1 MADIDFSKYSNE
13 ELMKIAQGGS
23 GGGTTASA
31 PQQQEEEP
39 GFFKKLGKGYLNYA
53 GGALRGMGQA
63 AGDLGASAI
72 NWPISGIEHLSGHKL
87 PHVPHPDLINK
98 NPGSL
103 GESIGQTLGQITGGL
118 ALPGGAG
125 MKAAQLAGKGY
136 QALRAGKQLPLIGKL
151 LAGGAGGAL
160 EGAAGNEENRGLGGA
175 LGSIAGTAGYA
186 LPAAY
191 NFAKSLGSKSI
202 AKNIQEE
209 VGRLGQHFN
218 ERFTSH
224 LQAGEEAGA
233 NKFLRGEKGNI
244 KLLKKAGE
252 GKLAYGLEKFNEAP
266 TLTNAHKAQSDLN
279 KIVSKYSRSKEGSLE
294 ADVHAEALK
303 LKNRLLK
310 KISES
315 FEKAGVKEHGVGYQQ
330 SRVDYANEAAPYLD
344 SPTING
350 LLGKNK
356 RGVQTVR
363 PKEFADKL
371 LQEEEF
377 LAQSGNKHPDLL
389 RREKYNKIK
398 KNKLAQGAALGTGT
412 LATGFLPYEIRKLLG
427 TH

>member
-13 ELMKIAQGGS
+13 ELMKIVQGAQS
-23 GGGTTASA
+23 QKPSSQ
-31 PQQQEEEP
+31 PQQEEEP
-39 GFFKKLGKGYLNYA
+39 GFFKKLGQGYLNYA

-72 NWPISGIEHLSGHKL
+72 NWPISGIEKL
-87 PHVPHPDLINK
+87 TGAHIPHVPHPDLINK
-98 NPGSL
+98 NPGSF
-103 GESIGQTLGQITGGL
+103 GESVGQTLGQLTGGL

-136 QALRAGKQLPLIGKL
+136 QALRSGKQLPLIGKL
-151 LAGGAGGAL
+151 LSGGAGGAL

-186 LPAAY
+186 IPAAFQ
-191 NFAKSLGSKSI
+191 FAKSLGSKSI

-209 VGRLGQHFN
+209 VGRLGEHFR
-218 ERFTSH
+218 ERFNSH
-224 LQAGEEAGA
+224 LLAGEEAGA
-233 NKFLRGEKGNI
+233 NKFLKGEKGNL

-252 GKLAYGLEKFNEAP
+252 GKLAYGLEKFNESP

-294 ADVHAEALK
+294 ADVYEEALK

-315 FEKAGVKEHGVGYQQ
+315 FEKAGVKQHGAGYQQ
-330 SRVDYANEAAPYLD
+330 SRVDYATEAAPYLD
-344 SPTING
+344 SPTVSG
-350 LLGKNK
+350 LMGKNK

-377 LAQSGNKHPDLL
+377 LAQAGNKHPDLL

-398 KNKLAQGAALGTGT
+398 KNKLAQGAALGAGT

>member
-13 ELMKIAQGGS
+13 ELMKIAQGAQAQK
-23 GGGTTASA
+23 ASA
-31 PQQQEEEP
+31 QPQQEEEP
-39 GFFKKLGKGYLNYA
+39 GFLKKLGRGYLNYA

-87 PHVPHPDLINK
+87 PHVPHPDLLNK

-103 GESIGQTLGQITGGL
+103 GESIGQTVGQIGAGF
-118 ALPGGAG
+118 ALPGGVG
-125 MKAAQLAGKGY
+125 MKAAQLANKGY

-160 EGAAGNEENRGLGGA
+160 EGAAGNEENRSLGGA

-186 LPAAY
+186 LPATY
-191 NFAKSLGSKSI
+191 NFAKSLSSKNI
-202 AKNIQEE
+202 AKNIQNE
-209 VGRLGQHFN
+209 VSRLGQHFN

-252 GKLAYGLEKFNEAP
+252 GKLAYGLEKFNENP

-279 KIVSKYSRSKEGSLE
+279 KIVAKFSRSKEGSLE
-294 ADVHAEALK
+294 SDAYEEALK

-315 FEKAGVKEHGVGYQQ
+315 FEKAGVKQHGAGYQQ

-344 SPTING
+344 SPAISG

-356 RGVQTVR
+356 RGAQTVR

-377 LAQSGNKHPDLL
+377 LAQAGNKHPDLL

-398 KNKLAQGAALGTGT
+398 KNKLAQGAALGAGT

>member
-1 MADIDFSKYSNE
+1 MADIDFSKYSDE
-13 ELMKIAQGGS
+13 ELMKIAQGAQS
-23 GGGTTASA
+23 QKPSA
-31 PQQQEEEP
+31 QAEEEP
-39 GFFKKLGKGYLNYA
+39 GFLKSALQGYGNYA
-53 GGALRGMGQA
+53 KGVLKGGGQA
-63 AGDLGASAI
+63 LGDLGASAI
-72 NWPISGIEHLSGHKL
+72 NWPISGIEHLSGKKL
-87 PHVPHPDLINK
+87 PHVPHPHLLDEES
-98 NPGSL
+98 GSL
-103 GESIGQTLGQITGGL
+103 GETIGRGVGQIGAGF

-125 MKAAQLAGKGY
+125 LKAAQYANKGY
-136 QALRAGKQLPLIGKL
+136 QALRSGKQLPLIGKL

-160 EGAAGNEENRGLGGA
+160 EGAAGNEENRGLGG
-175 LGSIAGTAGYA
+175 LIGSVAGTAGYA

-233 NKFLRGEKGNI
+233 NNFLKGEKGNI

-266 TLTNAHKAQSDLN
+266 TLANAHKAQSDLN

-294 ADVHAEALK
+294 ADVHTEALK

-315 FEKAGVKEHGVGYQQ
+315 FEKAGVKEHGAGYQQ
-330 SRVDYANEAAPYLD
+330 SRVDYANQVAPYLD
-344 SPTING
+344 SPTVMG
-350 LLGKNK
+350 LMGKNK

-371 LQEEEF
+371 LGEEEF
-377 LAQSGNKHPDLL
+377 LAQAGNKHPDLL

-398 KNKLAQGAALGTGT
+398 KNKLAQGAALGAGT
-412 LATGFLPYEIRKLLG
+412 IATGFLPYEIRKLLG

>member
-13 ELMKIAQGGS
+13 ELMKIAQGGQS
-23 GGGTTASA
+23 ANMNPSA
-31 PQQQEEEP
+31 PPIPEEEP

-63 AGDLGASAI
+63 VGDLGASAI
-72 NWPISGIEHLSGHKL
+72 NWPISGIEHLSGNKL

-103 GESIGQTLGQITGGL
+103 GESVGQTLGQLTGGL

-136 QALRAGKQLPLIGKL
+136 KALSVGKELPIVGKL

-160 EGAAGNEENRGLGGA
+160 EGAAGNEKNRGLGGA
-175 LGSIAGTAGYA
+175 IGSIAGTAGYA

-191 NFAKSLGSKSI
+191 NFAKSLSSKNI

-233 NKFLRGEKGNI
+233 NKFLKGEKGNI
-244 KLLKKAGE
+244 KILKKAGE
-252 GKLAYGLEKFNEAP
+252 GKLAYGLEKFNESP

-315 FEKAGVKEHGVGYQQ
+315 FEKAGVKEHGAGYQQ
-330 SRVDYANEAAPYLD
+330 SRIDYANEAAPYLD
-344 SPTING
+344 SPTIRG

-356 RGVQTVR
+356 RNAQTVR

-371 LQEEEF
+371 LGEEEF
-377 LAQSGNKHPDLL
+377 LAQAGNKHPDLL

-398 KNKLAQGAALGTGT
+398 KNKLAQGAALGAGT

-427 TH
+427 AH

>member
-1 MADIDFSKYSNE
+1 MPKDLFEEHGVDLMAAENKPQEDQPGA
-13 ELMKIAQGGS
+13 LRRLGS
-23 GGGTTASA
+23 Y
-31 PQQQEEEP
+31 
-39 GFFKKLGKGYLNYA
+39 LGHGYMNYA
-53 GGALRGMGQA
+53 KGALRGMGQA

-98 NPGSL
+98 NPESL
-103 GESIGQTLGQITGGL
+103 GENVGQILGQVTGGL

-136 QALRAGKQLPLIGKL
+136 KALTAGRELPLVGKL
-151 LAGGAGGAL
+151 LSGGAGGAL

-186 LPAAY
+186 IPAAY
-191 NFAKSLGSKSI
+191 NFAKSLSSKNI
-202 AKNIQEE
+202 AKNIQDE

-233 NKFLRGEKGNI
+233 NKFLKGERANV

-252 GKLAYGLEKFNEAP
+252 GKLAYGVEKFNENP

-294 ADVHAEALK
+294 ADVYDEALK

-310 KISES
+310 KISEG
-315 FEKAGVKEHGVGYQQ
+315 FEKAGIKEHGAGYQQ
-330 SRVDYANEAAPYLD
+330 SRVDYANEMAPYLD
-344 SPTING
+344 SATIKG
-350 LLGKNK
+350 FLGKNK
-356 RGVQTVR
+356 RGVQTIR
-363 PKEFADKL
+363 PNEFANKL
-371 LQEEEF
+371 LSEEDF
-377 LAQSGNKHPDLL
+377 LAQAGHKHPDLL

-398 KNKLAQGAALGTGT
+398 NSKLAQHAALGAG
-412 LATGFLPYEIRKLLG
+412 ATAAGFLPYSIAKLLG
-427 TH
+427 MK

>member
-13 ELMKIAQGGS
+13 ELMKIAQGTS
-23 GGGTTASA
+23 SNMSSSA
-31 PQQQEEEP
+31 QLPQDEP
-39 GFFKKLGKGYLNYA
+39 GFFKNLSQGYLNYA
-53 GGALRGMGQA
+53 SGALRGMGQA

-72 NWPISGIEHLSGHKL
+72 NWPISGIEHLIGRKL
-87 PHVPHPDLINK
+87 LHVPHPDLINK
-98 NPGSL
+98 NPDSF
-103 GESIGQTLGQITGGL
+103 GESIGQTLGQLTGGL
-118 ALPGGAG
+118 ALPGGTG

-136 QALRAGKQLPLIGKL
+136 KALHAGRELPLIGKL

-160 EGAAGNEENRGLGGA
+160 EGAAGNEENRALGGA

-186 LPAAY
+186 LPETY
-191 NFAKSLGSKSI
+191 NFAKSLSSKNI
-202 AKNIQEE
+202 AKKVQEE
-209 VGRLGQHFN
+209 VSKLKQHFN

-233 NKFLRGEKGNI
+233 NKFLKGEKGNVA
-244 KLLKKAGE
+244 LFKKAGE
-252 GKLAYGLEKFNEAP
+252 GKLVYGLEKFNENP

-294 ADVHAEALK
+294 ADVHSEALK

-315 FEKAGVKEHGVGYQQ
+315 FEKAGVKEHAAHYQQ
-330 SRVDYANEAAPYLD
+330 SRVDYANEAAPYLE
-344 SPTING
+344 SHAIKG

-363 PKEFADKL
+363 PNKFADKL
-371 LQEEEF
+371 LEEEEF
-377 LAQSGNKHPDLL
+377 LAQAGHKHPELL
-389 RREKYNKIK
+389 RREKYNAMKQNPFAK
-398 KNKLAQGAALGTGT
+398 GAIIGTT
-412 LATGFLPYEIRKLLG
+412 ALATPFLPYAISKALG
-427 TH
+427 LK